1 MKLRLSLKK
10 QKKTIKINQMDH
22 DGHSDAATSKTA
34 FNKLFSKRD
43 SALCIKLQGLVDDR
57 NDKKYHDVIF
67 WYPLKAIGGKEQSEV
82 SSNIETLSINSPL

>member
-1 MKLRLSLKK
+1 
-10 QKKTIKINQMDH
+10 MDH
-22 DGHSDAATSKTA
+22 DGHSDAPAPKA

-43 SALCIKLQGLVDDR
+43 SSLCIKLQGLVDER
-57 NDKKYHDVIF
+57 NDKKHHDVIF